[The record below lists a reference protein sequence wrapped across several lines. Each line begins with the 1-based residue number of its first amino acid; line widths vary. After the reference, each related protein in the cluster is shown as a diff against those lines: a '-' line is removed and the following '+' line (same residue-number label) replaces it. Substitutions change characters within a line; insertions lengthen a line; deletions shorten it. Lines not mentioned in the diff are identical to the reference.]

1 MNTGLGSAGC
11 STPATTATTE
21 TSAPATAADARPAV
35 ALVNSYTPGG
45 YPGASVSSG
54 YDWAASAGQE
64 IVDASL
70 SGEHLFQIACS
81 GTGRIAVRMPSD
93 SAARTVTCGAD
104 PVGFPFTGKLDV
116 AFDGAPANKGTYAWR
131 VLAKA

>member
-1 MNTGLGSAGC
+1 M
-11 STPATTATTE
+11 
-21 TSAPATAADARPAV
+21 

-45 YPGASVSSG
+45 YPGSAVSSG
-54 YDWAASAGQE
+54 YDWAASAGQM

-81 GTGRIAVRMPSD
+81 GTGRIAVHLPAD
-93 SAARTVTCGAD
+93 SAARTVTCGAN